1 MCFLKKFIAELLVS
15 FIDCF
20 YSKQTVFYVF
30 LFNFYFH
37 WKIYTIC
44 SGCIMNAMVEELIC
58 RVTSVED
65 IHVDVATEL
74 ITLYN
79 VVVRRAPAI
88 FPVNFI
94 SFLIEK

>member
-1 MCFLKKFIAELLVS
+1 
-15 FIDCF
+15 
-20 YSKQTVFYVF
+20 
-30 LFNFYFH
+30 
-37 WKIYTIC
+37 
-44 SGCIMNAMVEELIC
+44 MNAMVEELIC